1 MLKWDD
7 KMKEWFSSKELLS
20 IAGMPS
26 TIQGVNRKARSEN
39 WTARKRTGVRGKALE
54 YHINSLPL
62 SVKKALYLE
71 EESAT
76 YVVSPIDPLQ
86 LWMTAFEQ
94 LSVDEKSIVI
104 SWLMRNGIKD
114 FISFINKHKKDS

>member
-1 MLKWDD
+1 
-7 KMKEWFSSKELLS
+7 MKEWFSSKELLS

-62 SVKKALYLE
+62 SVKRVLFLE

>member
-1 MLKWDD
+1 
-7 KMKEWFSSKELLS
+7 MKEWFSSKELLS

-39 WTARKRTGVRGKALE
+39 WTSRKKTGVRGKALE

>member
-1 MLKWDD
+1 
-7 KMKEWFSSKELLS
+7 MKEWFSSKELLS

-26 TIQGVNRKARSEN
+26 TTQGVNRKARVEN
-39 WTARKRTGVRGKALE
+39 WSSRKRNGVRGKALE
-54 YHINSLPL
+54 YHIDSLPVE
-62 SVKKALYLE
+62 VKKALYLE

-76 YVVSPIDPLQ
+76 YVVSPIEPLQ

-94 LSVDEKSIVI
+94 LTTEEQSIVA

-114 FISFINKHKKDS
+114 FITFIDKHKKDN